1 MGRSVSGGRPRVL
14 LLCGGPSAE
23 HDVSLASARSLL
35 AATGDRVD
43 WVTRVITRDGVWLD
57 PAASTAR
64 LSPQPPEHRRPGA
77 AAAAAAAAPAAAAAH
92 GPKLDLAALDGIDAV
107 FPLLHGPY
115 GEDGRLQG
123 ALEVLGVPYVGSA
136 VLASAVGMDKLAMK
150 AVLGAA
156 GLPQV
161 DYRGVTRHRWGTER
175 AAVEAELDALGWPL
189 FVKPANLGS
198 SIGIARARDATER
211 TVAIEAAF
219 EHDRRVI
226 VEAAA
231 SGARELEVAVLG
243 LDDPEASVVG
253 EIRTEATFYD
263 YAAKYTPG
271 GARLDVPA
279 DVPPQV
285 AATCRAF
292 ARRAFLA
299 IDGAGLA
306 RVDLFW
312 QPERD
317 AIFLNEINTMPGF
330 TETSMFPRLWA
341 ASGIDYPDLAL
352 RLIGLARAPR

>member
-1 MGRSVSGGRPRVL
+1 VTPARPRVL

-35 AATGDRVD
+35 AATGDRVA
-43 WVTRVITRDGVWLD
+43 WVPRVITRQGHWLD
-57 PAASTAR
+57 AR
-64 LSPQPPEHRRPGA
+64 ESLRRLTVA
-77 AAAAAAAAPAAAAAH
+77 AADDRGEADAT
-92 GPKLDLAALDGIDAV
+92 GPRLDLAALADVDAV

-150 AVLGAA
+150 AVFGEA

-161 DYRGVTRHRWGTER
+161 AYRGVTRHRWRTQRG
-175 AAVEAELDALGWPL
+175 AVDAELDGLGWPA

-198 SIGIARARDATER
+198 SIGIVRVASANER
-211 TVAIEAAF
+211 EAAVEGAF
-219 EHDRRVI
+219 AHDRRVI

-231 SGARELEVAVLG
+231 EGARELEVAVLG
-243 LDDPEASVVG
+243 LDDPSTSVVG
-253 EIRTEATFYD
+253 EIHTEAAFYD

-271 GARLDVPA
+271 AARLDVPA
-279 DVPPQV
+279 DVPV
-285 AATCRAF
+285 AVADTCRAY

-317 AIFLNEINTMPGF
+317 ALWVNEINTMPGF

-341 ASGIDYPDLAL
+341 ASGLAYPDLAL
-352 RLIGLARAPR
+352 RLVELARTVR

>member
-1 MGRSVSGGRPRVL
+1 VSVGRPRVL

-43 WVTRVITRDGVWLD
+43 WVTRVITREGLWLD
-57 PAASTAR
+57 PAASGAR
-64 LSPQPPEHRRPGA
+64 LTPRPATQRRSGDA
-77 AAAAAAAAPAAAAAH
+77 AAAVAGGAA
-92 GPKLDLAALDGIDAV
+92 GTKLDLAALDGIDAV

-161 DYRGVTRHRWGTER
+161 DYRGVTRHRWGADR

-198 SIGIARARDATER
+198 SIGIARARDAAER
-211 TVAIEAAF
+211 GAAIEAAF
-219 EHDRRVI
+219 AHDRRVI

-231 SGARELEVAVLG
+231 VGARELEVAVLG

-253 EIRTEATFYD
+253 EIRTDASFYD

-279 DVPPQV
+279 DVPPRV
-285 AATCRAF
+285 AETCRAF

-312 QPERD
+312 QPDRD
-317 AIFLNEINTMPGF
+317 ALFLNEINTMPGF

-352 RLIGLARAPR
+352 RLIELARAPR

>member
-1 MGRSVSGGRPRVL
+1 VSGRRPRVL

-43 WVTRVITRDGVWLD
+43 WVPRVITLEGAWLD

-64 LSPQPPEHRRPGA
+64 LSPRPPERQRSGDVAPAVA
-77 AAAAAAAAPAAAAAH
+77 AAAA
-92 GPKLDLAALDGIDAV
+92 GPKLDLAALEGIDAV

-161 DYRGVTRHRWGTER
+161 DYRGVTRHRWSTDR
-175 AAVEAELDALGWPL
+175 DAVEGELDALGWPL

-198 SIGIARARDATER
+198 SIGIARAGDAAER
-211 TVAIEAAF
+211 AAAIEAAF
-219 EHDRRVI
+219 VHDRRVI

-253 EIRTEATFYD
+253 EIRTDASFYD

-279 DVPPQV
+279 DVPQRV
-285 AATCRAF
+285 AETCRAF

-317 AIFLNEINTMPGF
+317 ALYLNEINTMPGF

-352 RLIGLARAPR
+352 RLIELARAPR

>member
-1 MGRSVSGGRPRVL
+1 MSGGPSVL

-23 HDVSLASARSLL
+23 HEVSLASARSLL

-43 WVTRVITRDGVWLD
+43 WQPRVIERDGRWLD
-57 PAASTAR
+57 AAQSAAR
-64 LSPQPPEHRRPGA
+64 LSGRPNP
-77 AAAAAAAAPAAAAAH
+77 APAAAGGA
-92 GPKLDLAALDGIDAV
+92 LAARLDERALREADVV

-123 ALEVLGVPYVGSA
+123 ALEVLGVPYVGA
-136 VLASAVGMDKLAMK
+136 GVLASAVGMDKLAMK
-150 AVLGAA
+150 AMMAAA

-161 DYRGVTRHRWGTER
+161 AYRGVARHSWRGDR
-175 AAVEAELDALGWPL
+175 KAVEADLDALGWPL

-198 SIGIARARDATER
+198 SIGIARAGNPAERAQAIDDAF
-211 TVAIEAAF
+211 A
-219 EHDRRVI
+219 HDRRVI

-231 SGARELEVAVLG
+231 VGARELEVAVLG
-243 LDDPEASVVG
+243 LDEPEASVVG
-253 EIRTEATFYD
+253 EVSTDATFYD
-263 YAAKYTPG
+263 YEAKYTPG

-279 DVPPQV
+279 DLPAVV
-285 AATCRAF
+285 AEACRDL

-312 QPERD
+312 LPEQDRLL
-317 AIFLNEINTMPGF
+317 LNEINTMPGF

-341 ASGIDYPDLAL
+341 ASGLPYPELAL
-352 RLIGLARAPR
+352 ALLALARAPR

>member
-1 MGRSVSGGRPRVL
+1 MTVRPLVL

-35 AATGDRVD
+35 AATDDRIAWRV
-43 WVTRVITRDGVWLD
+43 RVIDRAGTWLD
-57 PAASTAR
+57 AEASAAR
-64 LSPQPPEHRRPGA
+64 LAPPTVA
-77 AAAAAAAAPAAAAAH
+77 AAAGSATAAGGGRPATEAGAAPTRAT
-92 GPKLDLAALDGIDAV
+92 GPRLDERALRSVDAV

-123 ALEVLGVPYVGSA
+123 ALEVLGVPYVGSG
-136 VLASAVGMDKLAMK
+136 VLASAVGMDKIAMK
-150 AVLGAA
+150 AMLAAA

-161 DYRGVTRHRWGTER
+161 PHLGVTRQRWR
-175 AAVEAELDALGWPL
+175 HQRPAVEAELDGLGWPV
-189 FVKPANLGS
+189 FVKPANMGS
-198 SIGIARARDATER
+198 SIGIERAAEASARAR
-211 TVAIEAAF
+211 AIDAAF
-219 EHDRRVI
+219 AHDRRVI

-231 SGARELEVAVLG
+231 VGARELEVAVIG
-243 LDDPEASVVG
+243 LDEPETSVVG
-253 EIRTEATFYD
+253 EVRTDAPFYD
-263 YAAKYTPG
+263 YTAKYTPG

-279 DVPPQV
+279 EVPASV
-285 AATCRAF
+285 ADACRAL

-317 AIFLNEINTMPGF
+317 ALQVNEINTMPGF

-341 ASGIDYPDLAL
+341 ASGLSYPELAL
-352 RLIGLARAPR
+352 RLLELAHAPR

>member
-1 MGRSVSGGRPRVL
+1 VSGDRPRVL

-43 WVTRVITRDGVWLD
+43 WVTRVITRDGSWLD
-57 PAASTAR
+57 PAASAAR
-64 LSPQPPEHRRPGA
+64 LSPQPPEHRRAGA
-77 AAAAAAAAPAAAAAH
+77 AAAAQ

-161 DYRGVTRHRWGTER
+161 DYLGVTRHRWGTDR

-198 SIGIARARDATER
+198 SIGIARARDAAER
-211 TVAIEAAF
+211 AAAIEAAF

-279 DVPPQV
+279 DVPPHV

>member
-1 MGRSVSGGRPRVL
+1 MPERPPTPARPRVL

-35 AATGDRVD
+35 AATGERVT
-43 WVTRVITRDGVWLD
+43 WVPRVITRSGRWLD
-57 PAASTAR
+57 ARDSLAR
-64 LSPQPPEHRRPGA
+64 LDRPADHEPVGTEPA
-77 AAAAAAAAPAAAAAH
+77 VAEATAPR
-92 GPKLDLAALDGIDAV
+92 LDLAALADVDAV

-123 ALEVLGVPYVGSA
+123 ALEVLGVPYVGSS
-136 VLASAVGMDKLAMK
+136 VLASAVGMDKLTMK
-150 AVLGAA
+150 AVFGAA

-161 DYRGVTRHRWGTER
+161 AYRGVTRHRWRTGR
-175 AAVEAELDALGWPL
+175 AAVEAELDDLGWPA

-198 SIGIARARDATER
+198 SIGIARVAGASER
-211 TVAIEAAF
+211 AAAIEAAF
-219 EHDRRVI
+219 AHDRRVI

-243 LDDPEASVVG
+243 LDDPRTSVVG
-253 EIRTEATFYD
+253 EIRTEASFYD
-263 YAAKYTPG
+263 FAAKYTPG
-271 GARLDVPA
+271 AARLDVPA
-279 DVPPQV
+279 DVPARV
-285 AATCRAF
+285 AEACRAY

-312 QPERD
+312 QPDRD
-317 AIFLNEINTMPGF
+317 ALWVNEINTMPGF

-341 ASGIDYPDLAL
+341 ASGLAYPDLAL
-352 RLIGLARAPR
+352 HLVELARTAR

>member
-1 MGRSVSGGRPRVL
+1 VSPRPRIL

-35 AATGDRVD
+35 AATGDRIAWRV
-43 WVTRVITRDGVWLD
+43 RVIDRRGGWLD
-57 PAASTAR
+57 EAASAAR
-64 LSPQPPEHRRPGA
+64 LAGAPE
-77 AAAAAAAAPAAAAAH
+77 AAPAAAGAT
-92 GPKLDLAALDGIDAV
+92 GPRLDLTALQEADVV

-123 ALEVLGVPYVGSA
+123 ALDVLGIPYVGCG
-136 VLASAVGMDKLAMK
+136 VLGSAVGMDKIAMK

-161 DYRGVTRHRWGTER
+161 PHLGLTRHRWRTRRAELER
-175 AAVEAELDALGWPL
+175 ELDALGTPV

-198 SIGIARARDATER
+198 SIGIARASGPEER
-211 TVAIEAAF
+211 AAAIERAL

-231 SGARELEVAVLG
+231 QGARELEVAVLG
-243 LDDPEASVVG
+243 SDEPATSIVG
-253 EIRTEATFYD
+253 EIRTDAPFYD
-263 YAAKYTPG
+263 YEAKYTPG
-271 GARLDVPA
+271 AAQLDVPA
-279 DVPPQV
+279 DVPEEV
-285 AATCRAF
+285 AERCRDL

-312 QPERD
+312 QPEAGALRV
-317 AIFLNEINTMPGF
+317 NEINTMPGF
-330 TETSMFPRLWA
+330 TATSMFPRLWA
-341 ASGIDYPDLAL
+341 ASGLAYPDLAL
-352 RLIGLARAPR
+352 RLIELARGR

>member
-1 MGRSVSGGRPRVL
+1 MPERPRVL

-35 AATGDRVD
+35 AATGDRVA
-43 WVTRVITRDGVWLD
+43 WLPRVISRRGHWLD
-57 PAASTAR
+57 AHDSLSRLTRTTADDR
-64 LSPQPPEHRRPGA
+64 GTTGET
-77 AAAAAAAAPAAAAAH
+77 
-92 GPKLDLAALDGIDAV
+92 GPRLDLAALADVDAV

-123 ALEVLGVPYVGSA
+123 ALEVLGVPYVGSS

-150 AVLGAA
+150 ALFREAE
-156 GLPQV
+156 LPQV
-161 DYRGVTRHRWGTER
+161 AYRGVTRHRWGTQRE
-175 AAVEAELDALGWPL
+175 AVDAELDGLGWPA

-198 SIGIARARDATER
+198 SIGIARVADRSERDA
-211 TVAIEAAF
+211 AIEEAF
-219 EHDRRVI
+219 THDRRVI

-243 LDDPEASVVG
+243 LDDPRTSVVG
-253 EIRTEATFYD
+253 EIHTEAAFYD

-271 GARLDVPA
+271 AASLDVPA
-279 DVPPQV
+279 DVPAPV
-285 AATCRAF
+285 ADACRAY
-292 ARRAFLA
+292 ARRAFQA

-317 AIFLNEINTMPGF
+317 ALWVNEINTMPGF

-341 ASGIDYPDLAL
+341 ATGLAYPDLAL
-352 RLIGLARAPR
+352 HLIELARTAR

>member
-1 MGRSVSGGRPRVL
+1 VIPERPRVL

-35 AATGDRVD
+35 AATSDRVA
-43 WVTRVITRDGVWLD
+43 WLPRVISRRGHWLD
-57 PAASTAR
+57 ERQSLDRLARAGTDDPEPTDAA
-64 LSPQPPEHRRPGA
+64 
-77 AAAAAAAAPAAAAAH
+77 
-92 GPKLDLAALDGIDAV
+92 GPRLDLAALAGVDAV

-123 ALEVLGVPYVGSA
+123 ALEVLGVPYVGSS
-136 VLASAVGMDKLAMK
+136 VLASAVGMDKLTMK
-150 AVLGAA
+150 AVFGGA

-161 DYRGVTRHRWGTER
+161 AYRGVTRHRWRTQRE
-175 AAVEAELDALGWPL
+175 AVDAELDGLGWPA

-198 SIGIARARDATER
+198 SIGIVRVATAAER
-211 TVAIEAAF
+211 EAAVEGAF
-219 EHDRRVI
+219 AHDRRVI

-231 SGARELEVAVLG
+231 EGARELEVAVVG
-243 LDDPEASVVG
+243 LDDPRASVVG
-253 EIRTEATFYD
+253 EIHTDAAFYD

-271 GARLDVPA
+271 AARLDVPA
-279 DVPPQV
+279 DVPAAV
-285 AATCRAF
+285 ADACRAY

-317 AIFLNEINTMPGF
+317 ALWVNEINTMPGF

-341 ASGIDYPDLAL
+341 ASGLAYPDLAL
-352 RLIGLARAPR
+352 HLVELARTAR

>member
-1 MGRSVSGGRPRVL
+1 MTIERPRVL

-35 AATGDRVD
+35 AATGERVA
-43 WVTRVITRDGVWLD
+43 WVPRVISRRGHWLD
-57 PAASTAR
+57 AGDSLRR
-64 LSPQPPEHRRPGA
+64 LTDA
-77 AAAAAAAAPAAAAAH
+77 AADRDATGEA
-92 GPKLDLAALDGIDAV
+92 GPRLDLAALAEVDAV

-123 ALEVLGVPYVGSA
+123 ALEVLGVPYVGSS

-150 AVLGAA
+150 AVFGEA

-161 DYRGVTRHRWGTER
+161 AYRAVTRHRWRTER
-175 AAVEAELDALGWPL
+175 AAVDAELDDLGWPA

-198 SIGIARARDATER
+198 SIGIVRVASRGER
-211 TVAIEAAF
+211 EAAVEGAF
-219 EHDRRVI
+219 AHDRRVI

-231 SGARELEVAVLG
+231 VGARELEVAVLG
-243 LDDPEASVVG
+243 LDDPRTSVVG
-253 EIRTEATFYD
+253 EISTAAAFYD

-271 GARLDVPA
+271 AARLDVPA
-279 DVPPQV
+279 DVPARV
-285 AATCRAF
+285 ADACRAY

-317 AIFLNEINTMPGF
+317 ALWVNEINTMPGF

-341 ASGIDYPDLAL
+341 ATGLPYPDLAL
-352 RLIGLARAPR
+352 HLIELARTAR

>member
-1 MGRSVSGGRPRVL
+1 VTPERPRVL

-35 AATGDRVD
+35 AATGDRVA
-43 WVTRVITRDGVWLD
+43 WVPRVVTRRGHWLD
-57 PAASTAR
+57 ARHSRALLAGEADTVPA
-64 LSPQPPEHRRPGA
+64 GA
-77 AAAAAAAAPAAAAAH
+77 DAT
-92 GPKLDLAALDGIDAV
+92 GPRLDLAALAGVDAV

-123 ALEVLGVPYVGSA
+123 ALEVLGVPYVGSS

-150 AVLGAA
+150 AIFGDA

-161 DYRGVTRHRWGTER
+161 AYRGVTRHRWHHQRE
-175 AAVEAELDALGWPL
+175 AVDAELDGLGWPA

-198 SIGIARARDATER
+198 SIGIARAASPRERDAA
-211 TVAIEAAF
+211 VEAAF
-219 EHDRRVI
+219 AHDRRVI

-231 SGARELEVAVLG
+231 VGARELEVAVLG
-243 LDDPEASVVG
+243 LDEPRTSVVG
-253 EIRTEATFYD
+253 EIRTDASFYD
-263 YAAKYTPG
+263 FAAKYTPG

-279 DVPPQV
+279 DVPAPV
-285 AATCRAF
+285 ADACRAY

-312 QPERD
+312 QPDRD
-317 AIFLNEINTMPGF
+317 ALWVNEINTMPGF

-341 ASGIDYPDLAL
+341 ASGLAYPELARHLVELAL
-352 RLIGLARAPR
+352 TAR

>member
-1 MGRSVSGGRPRVL
+1 MRRERPRVL

-35 AATGDRVD
+35 AATGDRID
-43 WVTRVITRDGVWLD
+43 WVLRVIGRDGRWLD
-57 PAASTAR
+57 PAASAAHLAVQPTEHDARDPATAR
-64 LSPQPPEHRRPGA
+64 AGT
-77 AAAAAAAAPAAAAAH
+77 
-92 GPKLDLAALDGIDAV
+92 KLDLEALADIDAV

-150 AVLGAA
+150 AVLGTA

-161 DYRGVTRHRWGTER
+161 DYRGISRHSWGAHR
-175 AAVEAELDALGWPL
+175 AAVEASIDALGWPV

-198 SIGIARARDATER
+198 SLGIARAADAAER
-211 TVAIEAAF
+211 AAAIEAAF
-219 EHDRRVI
+219 AHDRRVI

-231 SGARELEVAVLG
+231 SGVRELEVGVLG

-253 EIRTEATFYD
+253 EIRTDATFYD

-279 DVPPQV
+279 DIPPHV
-285 AATCRAF
+285 ADACRSF

-299 IDGAGLA
+299 IDAAGLA

-312 QPERD
+312 QPERETLL
-317 AIFLNEINTMPGF
+317 LNEINTMPGF

-352 RLIGLARAPR
+352 RLVEFATTPR